1 VDLNSYAELAVRL
14 VNTAGGGG
22 EDGDRLVNLD
32 GLRAL
37 VADREHLKTG
47 MTRND
52 LDALR
57 ALRAEFRA
65 FFVAC
70 AAGDG
75 EDAAAQLNTLLI
87 QHPVHPQLSGHD
99 GQSWHVHYT
108 ESGSVAD
115 KYAAG
120 AVMGLAVRLT
130 DLGIDRFGVCQAPG
144 CLGVFIDISTSNTRR
159 YCSDRCMNR
168 ANVSAF
174 RARKRGEDEADT
186 KAPGATVLQ
195 NGRDGGTVP
204 PPAPRRGSYEPGA
217 ETLVRRYCGIP
228 YCGPACREVI
238 HKRTAN
244 R

>member
-1 VDLNSYAELAVRL
+1 MTTHVATRCHCAVAVGHHGQGRIGGARRTYGVILGTGSRPLHLTSPQLGNGVDLNSYAELAVRL
-14 VNTAGGGG
+14 VNTASGGG

-37 VADREHLKTG
+37 VADREHLNTG

-57 ALRAEFRA
+57 ALREEFRV
-65 FFVAC
+65 FFEAC

-75 EDAAAQLNTLLI
+75 DDAAAQLNALLI

-99 GQSWHVHYT
+99 GQPWHVHYT

-130 DLGIDRFGVCQAPG
+130 DLGIDRFGVCQAAT
-144 CLGVFIDISTSNTRR
+144 CRGVFVDVSTSNTRR

-174 RARKRGEDEADT
+174 RARKRGEDDT
-186 KAPGATVLQ
+186 DPKAPTAT
-195 NGRDGGTVP
+195 R
-204 PPAPRRGSYEPGA
+204 
-217 ETLVRRYCGIP
+217 
-228 YCGPACREVI
+228 
-238 HKRTAN
+238 
-244 R
+244 

>member
-14 VNTAGGGG
+14 VNSAGAGG
-22 EDGDRLVNLD
+22 EDGDRLANLD

-37 VADREHLKTG
+37 VADRQHLNTG
-47 MTRND
+47 ISRND

-57 ALRAEFRA
+57 DLRAEFRA

-70 AAGDG
+70 ARGDG
-75 EDAAAQLNTLLI
+75 TDAAARLNELLI

-99 GQSWHVHYT
+99 DQPWHVHYT

-130 DLGIDRFGVCQAPG
+130 DLGIDRFGICQAPG
-144 CLGVFIDISTSNTRR
+144 CQGVFIDISSSNTRR

-174 RARKRGEDEADT
+174 RARKRGEDDGEA
-186 KAPGATVLQ
+186 KAPTV
-195 NGRDGGTVP
+195 
-204 PPAPRRGSYEPGA
+204 
-217 ETLVRRYCGIP
+217 
-228 YCGPACREVI
+228 
-238 HKRTAN
+238 TA
-244 R
+244 